1 MQHCCI
7 YISLRRSGLETSKT
21 PKIKE
26 FRLENYWQASPCKPH
41 SNGYFCAMKKLVFII
56 EDDLVQ
62 QKMLQVHFE
71 EILANY
77 TARTFSNPE
86 DMLPHLKEK
95 PFAVVLD
102 HFFSDE
108 GGKTGLDYLRL
119 MKKNYSNIP
128 VIYYT
133 TLEDDAV
140 RAEVMSL
147 GAEQYIIKNSA
158 SLVRLRAALDQLHER
173 ESKKG
178 FFGKLFS

>member
-1 MQHCCI
+1 
-7 YISLRRSGLETSKT
+7 
-21 PKIKE
+21 
-26 FRLENYWQASPCKPH
+26 
-41 SNGYFCAMKKLVFII
+41 MKKLVFII

-86 DMLPHLKEK
+86 DMLRHLREK

-102 HFFSDE
+102 HFFSDKN
-108 GGKTGLDYLRL
+108 GKTGLDYLRL
-119 MKKNYSNIP
+119 MRKNYSFIP

-133 TLEDDAV
+133 TLDDKAI
-140 RAEVMSL
+140 REEVMSL
-147 GAEQYIIKNSA
+147 GAEQYIIKDSA
-158 SLVRLRAALDQLHER
+158 SLVRLRAALDSLHNK

-178 FFGKLFS
+178 FLKGLFR